1 MKGVVII
8 LSFIIKR
15 KQGNATYVIE
25 VTSYRDNQ
33 GRSRNKQ
40 RSLGRLDSDGVLIS
54 RKRKL
59 PSKIVRVKTIRTNYA
74 LKPITK
80 EDSPE

>member
-1 MKGVVII
+1 MK

-15 KQGNATYVIE
+15 KQGNATYLIE
-25 VTSYRDNQ
+25 VTSYRDKQ
-33 GRSRNKQ
+33 GRPRNKQ

-59 PSKIVRVKTIRTNYA
+59 PSKIIRVRTIRTRYI
-74 LKPITK
+74 LEPITETKK
-80 EDSPE
+80 EILPE